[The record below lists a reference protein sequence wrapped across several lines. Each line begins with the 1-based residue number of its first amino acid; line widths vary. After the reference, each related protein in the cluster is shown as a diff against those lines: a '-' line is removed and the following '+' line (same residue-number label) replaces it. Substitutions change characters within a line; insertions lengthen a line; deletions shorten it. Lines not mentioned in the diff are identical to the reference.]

1 MSPEQARGKPVDRRS
16 DVWSFG
22 VVLWEMLTGRHL
34 FTGETVTDVLV
45 AVMRQEPDLGALPE
59 ATPAAVR
66 RLIARC
72 LRKDPRQRLPDIGA
86 ARLEL
91 QEARQSSHD
100 VEPQWTG
107 AGGSRT
113 GAHAAMSGRPRREQ
127 VAWGLA
133 AGLAIAVAGLLVA
146 QRGRPLAPAPAAVRF
161 EVHPP
166 PGTSFPDFWWGSPVV
181 SPDGRQLAFGVEEP
195 SGKRQLWVRSLDS
208 LEARPLDADRADT
221 PFWSPD
227 SRSIAFIADGALKAV
242 DVSGG
247 AARVIAKPA
256 SFGGA
261 WSREG
266 VILFNVANVAA
277 LQRVPAIGGAV
288 APATALDVSRNEI
301 SHCCAQFLPDG
312 RFLFFA
318 LGKTWEELREYVG
331 SLGSTTVTPLP
342 GLGYYAP
349 PGYLLFAPPPRRTLV
364 ASSFDLSRLET
375 TGRPVSV
382 TPEPLSRFGNA
393 LSGWLSTSDSG
404 VMAYRPAASAGSTRL
419 AWFDRG
425 GHGLGVVA
433 AEPGAQNPE
442 LSPDGRR
449 LLFERLDPE
458 TANRDVWVMEL
469 DRGVA
474 SRLSFD
480 ATVDESDPLWSP
492 DGRRI
497 VWSERAASQTF
508 ADIPAEGGAG
518 RVLFDFAD
526 ATAWPWS
533 WSPDGVSLLYGVW
546 TPTGSGDVMVLPLT
560 KDAKPQAFAAT
571 PFLEMGGQFSPDGRF
586 VVYDSNETG
595 RSEIYIRPFPA
606 AAGKWRVSTD
616 GGTNPRWRA
625 DGGELFYIA
634 PDRTLMAVAIGAGV
648 GSPSLSTPRPLFQ
661 TRISGSLGRDV
672 RNNYAVSRDGQ
683 RFLIV
688 TDVEKATSPPITVI
702 LNWPSLLTRG
712 QKP

>member
-1 MSPEQARGKPVDRRS
+1 
-16 DVWSFG
+16 
-22 VVLWEMLTGRHL
+22 
-34 FTGETVTDVLV
+34 
-45 AVMRQEPDLGALPE
+45 
-59 ATPAAVR
+59 
-66 RLIARC
+66 
-72 LRKDPRQRLPDIGA
+72 
-86 ARLEL
+86 
-91 QEARQSSHD
+91 
-100 VEPQWTG
+100 
-107 AGGSRT
+107 
-113 GAHAAMSGRPRREQ
+113 
-127 VAWGLA
+127 
-133 AGLAIAVAGLLVA
+133 
-146 QRGRPLAPAPAAVRF
+146 
-161 EVHPP
+161 
-166 PGTSFPDFWWGSPVV
+166 
-181 SPDGRQLAFGVEEP
+181 
-195 SGKRQLWVRSLDS
+195 
-208 LEARPLDADRADT
+208 
-221 PFWSPD
+221 
-227 SRSIAFIADGALKAV
+227 
-242 DVSGG
+242 
-247 AARVIAKPA
+247 
-256 SFGGA
+256 
-261 WSREG
+261 
-266 VILFNVANVAA
+266 
-277 LQRVPAIGGAV
+277 
-288 APATALDVSRNEI
+288 
-301 SHCCAQFLPDG
+301 
-312 RFLFFA
+312 
-318 LGKTWEELREYVG
+318 
-331 SLGSTTVTPLP
+331 
-342 GLGYYAP
+342 
-349 PGYLLFAPPPRRTLV
+349 
-364 ASSFDLSRLET
+364 
-375 TGRPVSV
+375 
-382 TPEPLSRFGNA
+382 
-393 LSGWLSTSDSG
+393 
-404 VMAYRPAASAGSTRL
+404 
-419 AWFDRG
+419 
-425 GHGLGVVA
+425 
-433 AEPGAQNPE
+433 
-442 LSPDGRR
+442 
-449 LLFERLDPE
+449 
-458 TANRDVWVMEL
+458 MEL
-469 DRGVA
+469 GRGVA

-533 WSPDGVSLLYGVW
+533 WSPDGDSLLYGVW